1 MLLGAWGTKSGSRS
15 SSGGGDGLLNPA
27 IPVVQQPS
35 SSSSNPI
42 GRNGGRRSGV
52 HLRFLALVTSFVLYL
67 TLGAAIFSTIE
78 APAMKEIANNV
89 DQLRGKFLARHPNV
103 KGEFWGRGFRG
114 EEEVFEGGVELC
126 EYLLIY
132 TISHQN
138 KERARVIQYGL
149 MNDRRVF

>member
-103 KGEFWGRGFRG
+103 KGEFWGDMGM
-114 EEEVFEGGVELC
+114 EERRRCLSEVLNYVNT
-126 EYLLIY
+126 Y
-132 TISHQN
+132 
-138 KERARVIQYGL
+138 
-149 MNDRRVF
+149 